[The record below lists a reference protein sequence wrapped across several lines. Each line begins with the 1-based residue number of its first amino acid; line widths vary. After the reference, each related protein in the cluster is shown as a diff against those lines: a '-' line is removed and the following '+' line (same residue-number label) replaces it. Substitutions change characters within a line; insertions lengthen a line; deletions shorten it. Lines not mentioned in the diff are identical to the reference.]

1 MSEQLLT
8 CAECDELLLDYF
20 EGELNNARRSTVEAH
35 ASSCARCQG
44 LIRDVNGIKAS
55 AANLPELA
63 PSRDLWTG
71 IESRI
76 QPEVVALTPRRQ
88 GIHLSHRLI
97 GIAAAALVVISSSIT
112 YVVTKPSSPGGKR
125 PVRVVEQ
132 SSDIPVLGQSDEIP
146 SAQPTEPVEQTVAE
160 PAKAETPRS
169 ATPRDATPVKTRGP
183 RPDLGGSNSSGT
195 VRTTLVT
202 ATVKSSTETALAPEI
217 DELQDM
223 LQQRRDKLDPSTVK
237 IVEDNLALID
247 AAVKQARAAL
257 QRDPASGFLTERLDN
272 ALQKNVEL
280 LRTVALLPSRS

>member
-20 EGELNNARRSTVEAH
+20 EGQLNNARRSTVEAH
-35 ASSCARCQG
+35 ASTCARCQG
-44 LIRDVNGIKAS
+44 LIRDLNGIKAS

-63 PSRDLWTG
+63 PSRDLWAG

-88 GIHLSHRLI
+88 GIHLSHRLV

-112 YVVTKPSSPGGKR
+112 YVVTKPSVPGKR
-125 PVRVVEQ
+125 PVRIAEQ
-132 SSDIPVLGQSDEIP
+132 PADIPVPGASDEIP
-146 SAQPTEPVEQTVAE
+146 AGKPAETVPEAVAE
-160 PAKAETPRS
+160 PAKQEAPRAQPTKASDRNVRPDFGRPNTPRPAPS
-169 ATPRDATPVKTRGP
+169 VA
-183 RPDLGGSNSSGT
+183 
-195 VRTTLVT
+195 TTLV
-202 ATVKSSTETALAPEI
+202 KSSAETALAPEI

-223 LQQRRDKLDPSTVK
+223 LQQRRDQLDPSTVK

-272 ALQKNVEL
+272 ALQKKVEL

>member
-1 MSEQLLT
+1 MSEQLFT

-20 EGELNNARRSTVEAH
+20 EGELDNARRLTVEAH
-35 ASSCARCQG
+35 ASTCARCQG

-55 AANLPELA
+55 AANLPELT
-63 PSRDLWTG
+63 PSRDLWAG

-112 YVVTKPSSPGGKR
+112 YVVTKPSAPGGKR

-132 SSDIPVLGQSDEIP
+132 PADIPVAGASDEIP
-146 SAQPTEPVEQTVAE
+146 SAEPAESIQETTTAEPVSR
-160 PAKAETPRS
+160 ETPR
-169 ATPRDATPVKTRGP
+169 
-183 RPDLGGSNSSGT
+183 
-195 VRTTLVT
+195 VRTSPPTRVRQPIPGGRNSPGAVVTL
-202 ATVKSSTETALAPEI
+202 ATKTSAETALAPEI
-217 DELQDM
+217 DQLQDM
-223 LQQRRDKLDPSTVK
+223 LQQRRDQLDPSTVK

-257 QRDPASGFLTERLDN
+257 ERDPASGFLTERLDN
-272 ALQKNVEL
+272 ALQKKVEL

>member
-20 EGELNNARRSTVEAH
+20 EGQLSNARRSTVEAH
-35 ASSCARCQG
+35 ASTCARCQG
-44 LIRDVNGIKAS
+44 LIRDVNGITTA
-55 AANLPELA
+55 AANLPKLA
-63 PSRDLWTG
+63 PSRDLWAG

-76 QPEVVALTPRRQ
+76 QPEVIVLTPRRQ

-132 SSDIPVLGQSDEIP
+132 PADIPVPGASDEIP
-146 SAQPTEPVEQTVAE
+146 AADPAESVPETAVE
-160 PAKAETPRS
+160 PANTQTLPRAS
-169 ATPRDATPVKTRGP
+169 SPAKTRV
-183 RPDLGGSNSSGT
+183 RQPDVGGRNSSAAGT
-195 VRTTLVT
+195 ALVT
-202 ATVKSSTETALAPEI
+202 NVVKSSAETALAPEI

-223 LQQRRDKLDPSTVK
+223 LQQRRDQLDPSTVK

-272 ALQKNVEL
+272 ALQKKVEL